1 MIDPYLW
8 QIPALMLVGVI
19 AGFLNVLAGGGSL
32 LTLPLLIFFGLP
44 AATANGTN
52 RVAIFCQNIFAIT
65 GFKRQGVFP
74 IRLALLCMPPAL
86 LGSYL
91 GANLAISVDEM
102 LFRRLLAMIMV
113 GVLLFMVFD
122 PMKRFRSQERPM
134 TPMRTVVLIV
144 SFFGVGLYG
153 GFVQAGVGFLIITA
167 LLVHGLDLVRINAV
181 KVLVIFAFTAVALG
195 VFIVHGQVDYV
206 LGLSL
211 AVGNSL
217 GGWIATHYAVK
228 KGHDWIKRFV
238 IVTVLV
244 FALRL
249 LLP

>member
-1 MIDPYLW
+1 MDPYIW
-8 QIPALMLVGVI
+8 QIPALALVGVV

-52 RVAIFCQNIFAIT
+52 RIAIFCQNIFAIT
-65 GFKRQGVFP
+65 GFKQKGVFP
-74 IRLALLCMPPAL
+74 IQLALLCTPPAL
-86 LGSYL
+86 IGSYI
-91 GANLAISVDEM
+91 GANLAVSVDEM
-102 LFRRLLAMIMV
+102 VFRRLLALVMV
-113 GVLLFMVFD
+113 AVLVFMAID
-122 PMKRFRSQERPM
+122 PMKRFRCEEVPM
-134 TPMRTVVLIV
+134 TPLRLVILIL
-144 SFFGVGLYG
+144 SFFGVGIYG

-181 KVLVIFAFTAVALG
+181 KVLVIFAFTIIALG
-195 VFIVHGQVDYV
+195 VFVAHGQVDYV
-206 LGLSL
+206 LGFAL
-211 AVGNSL
+211 AVGNSA
-217 GGWIATHYAVK
+217 GGWVGTHFAVK
-228 KGHDWIKRFV
+228 KGHEWIKRFV

>member
-8 QIPALMLVGVI
+8 QIPALAVVGVL

-32 LTLPLLIFFGLP
+32 MTLPLLIFFGLP

-86 LGSYL
+86 IGSYL

-102 LFRRLLAMIMV
+102 LFRRLLALIMV
-113 GVLLFMVFD
+113 AVLLFMVLD
-122 PMKRFRSQERPM
+122 PMQRFRRQETHM
-134 TPMRTVVLIV
+134 TPLRTTVLVV
-144 SFFGVGLYG
+144 SFFGVGVYG

-181 KVLVIFAFTAVALG
+181 KVLVIFAFTLVALG
-195 VFIVHGQVDYV
+195 VFIVHDQVDYV

-211 AVGNSL
+211 AAGNSL

>member
-1 MIDPYLW
+1 MDPYVW
-8 QIPALMLVGVI
+8 QIPALVAVGTL

-74 IRLALLCMPPAL
+74 IRLALLCTPPAL
-86 LGSYL
+86 IGSYF
-91 GANLAISVDEM
+91 GANLAITVDET
-102 LFRRLLAMIMV
+102 LFRRLLALIMIA
-113 GVLLFMVFD
+113 VLLFMVID
-122 PMKRFRSQERPM
+122 PMKRFQQSERPL
-134 TPMRTVVLIV
+134 TAMRLAMLIV
-144 SFFGVGLYG
+144 SFFGIGIYG
-153 GFVQAGVGFLIITA
+153 GFVQAGVGFLIITG

-181 KVLVIFAFTAVALG
+181 KVLVIFAFTAVALT

-206 LGLSL
+206 LGLAL
-211 AVGNSL
+211 AAGNSA
-217 GGWIATHYAVK
+217 GGWFASHMAVK
-228 KGHDWIKRFV
+228 KGHEWIKRFV
-238 IVTVLV
+238 IATVLI